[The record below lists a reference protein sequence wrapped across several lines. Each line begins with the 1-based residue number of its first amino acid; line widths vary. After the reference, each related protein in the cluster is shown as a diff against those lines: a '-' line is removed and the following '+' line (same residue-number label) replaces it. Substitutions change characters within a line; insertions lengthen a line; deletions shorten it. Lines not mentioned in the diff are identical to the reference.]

1 MKRREFLRTLGLS
14 CVGACCNPLNVLA
27 AGRTTLNNRT
37 GYKTGFPPLRLNPL
51 RTSTPRITSLDDMT
65 WDPGPLLDKYDE
77 RAQWRRD
84 MYLEIFPENEIDYI
98 LDEMRESFEA
108 LIPDIPFI
116 GESNFHLRWFIP
128 NSEKLAEYLVVKN
141 YGVSKKEYCNLHL
154 TQASKDLL
162 NNNTEAE
169 LIAIGKMQFGYPT
182 ELFMMATALW
192 SQFRLYPDDYV
203 IYFRKG
209 DGVDFDWGLDYTQ
222 CANVQLYK
230 KYDAQDLLLPMVCT
244 QDYIAGAAMRT
255 GYHRTMQIA
264 TGDPI
269 CDLRW
274 KLQE

>member
-1 MKRREFLRTLGLS
+1 MKRRDFLRTLGLS
-14 CVGACCNPLNVLA
+14 CVGACCNPFKALA
-27 AGRTTLNNRT
+27 AGTTRLKSQAGLNAAYSN
-37 GYKTGFPPLRLNPL
+37 RLNPL
-51 RTSTPRITSLDDMT
+51 RISIAGLTSFDGRTYAPE
-65 WDPGPLLDKYDE
+65 PLLQQYDE
-77 RAQWRRD
+77 RAQWRREL
-84 MYLEIFPENEIDYI
+84 YLQIFPEDEIDDI
-98 LDEMRESFEA
+98 LAEMRQSFA
-108 LIPDIPFI
+108 DIIPEMPYI
-116 GESNFHLRWFIP
+116 GESNFHLQWFIP

-141 YGVSKKEYCNLHL
+141 YGVTKKEYSNLHL

-162 NNNTEAE
+162 DNYTEAQ
-169 LIAIGKMQFGYPT
+169 LIGIGKMQFGYPT

-192 SQFRLYPDDYV
+192 SQFRMYPDDYI

-244 QDYIAGAAMRT
+244 QDDLAGSLMRT
-255 GYHRTMQIA
+255 GYRRTMQIA

>member
-1 MKRREFLRTLGLS
+1 MKRRDFLRTIGIS
-14 CVGACCNPLNVLA
+14 CLGACCNPLKVFA
-27 AGRTTLNNRT
+27 AGSTSLKSTAAFKAAYTN
-37 GYKTGFPPLRLNPL
+37 RLNPL
-51 RTSTPRITSLDDMT
+51 RTSIAGITSVDGLT
-65 WDPGPLLDKYDE
+65 YAPEPLLQQYDK
-77 RAQWRRD
+77 RAQWRRAL
-84 MYLEIFPENEIDYI
+84 YLQLFDENEIDHV
-98 LDEMRESFEA
+98 LDEMRDRYEA
-108 LIPDIPFI
+108 LIPEMPYI
-116 GESNFHLRWFIP
+116 GESNFHMQWFIP
-128 NSEKLAEYLVVKN
+128 NSEKLAEYLVAEN
-141 YGVSKKEYCNLHL
+141 YGITKKDFSNLHL

-162 NNNTEAE
+162 DNYTEAE
-169 LIAIGKMQFGYPT
+169 LIGIGKMQFGYQT

-192 SQFRLYPDDYV
+192 SQFRMYPDDYV

-230 KYDAQDLLLPMVCT
+230 KYDALEDLLLPMVCT
-244 QDYIAGAAMRT
+244 QDYIAGSAMRT

>member
-1 MKRREFLRTLGLS
+1 M
-14 CVGACCNPLNVLA
+14 A
-27 AGRTTLNNRT
+27 
-37 GYKTGFPPLRLNPL
+37 
-51 RTSTPRITSLDDMT
+51 
-65 WDPGPLLDKYDE
+65 WDPEPLLQQYDE
-77 RAQWRRD
+77 RKQWRREL
-84 MYLEIFPENEIDYI
+84 YLEIFPENEIDDI
-98 LDEMRESFEA
+98 LDEMRESYEA
-108 LIPDIPFI
+108 LIPDMPYI
-116 GESNFHLRWFIP
+116 GESNFHLQWFIP

-141 YGVSKKEYCNLHL
+141 YGVSKKEYSNLHL
-154 TQASKDLL
+154 TQASRDLL
-162 NNNTEAE
+162 NDFTKDQ
-169 LIAIGKMQFGYPT
+169 LIGIGKMQFGYQT

-192 SQFRLYPDDYV
+192 SQFRLYPDDYI

-244 QDYIAGAAMRT
+244 QDDLAGSLMRT
-255 GYHRTMQIA
+255 GYRRTMQIA